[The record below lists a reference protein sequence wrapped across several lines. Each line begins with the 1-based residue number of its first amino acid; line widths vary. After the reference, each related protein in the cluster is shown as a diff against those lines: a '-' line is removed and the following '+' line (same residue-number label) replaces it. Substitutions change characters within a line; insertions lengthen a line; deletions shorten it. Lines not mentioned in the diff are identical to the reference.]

1 MLKKFPLVEDWIH
14 TEYWF
19 YFIGRDTEQLLV
31 LTGFKYQSHKLTT
44 KSFLRYLYSRCVYI
58 KLPED
63 GKCLLKELITDSYIG
78 YVWSIIV
85 IQAIDVFHDTGA
97 ISLNSCKN

>member
-44 KSFLRYLYSRCVYI
+44 KSSR
-58 KLPED
+58 ED
-63 GKCLLKELITDSYIG
+63 AHIT
-78 YVWSIIV
+78 V
-85 IQAIDVFHDTGA
+85 IMDRF
-97 ISLNSCKN
+97 